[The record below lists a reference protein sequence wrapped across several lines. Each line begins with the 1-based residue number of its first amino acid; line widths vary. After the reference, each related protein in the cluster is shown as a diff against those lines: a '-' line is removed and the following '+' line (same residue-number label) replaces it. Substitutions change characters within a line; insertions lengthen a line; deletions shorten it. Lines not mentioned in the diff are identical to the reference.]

1 MITETIKLREEMVKE
16 LDKTACVEVVYP
28 SDANF
33 LLVKVTDANGIYTY
47 LRDKGI
53 IVRNR
58 NNVLLCEGCLRITV
72 GTERENRELMDA
84 LDAYTTP

>member
-1 MITETIKLREEMVKE
+1 
-16 LDKTACVEVVYP
+16 VEKVYP

-33 LLVKVTDANGIYTY
+33 LLVKVTDANAIYSY

-72 GTERENRELMDA
+72 GTERENSELLEA
-84 LDAYTTP
+84 LNSYSAS

>member
-1 MITETIKLREEMVKE
+1 MITETIRLREELVKK
-16 LDKTACVEVVYP
+16 LNNTPCVENVFP

-33 LLVKVTDANGIYTY
+33 LLARVTDANAIYAY

-72 GTERENRELMDA
+72 GTERENKELLAAMSS
-84 LDAYTTP
+84 YQQQ